1 MPVISTFYG
10 IVILM
15 YYFDNKKHQRPHLHV
30 QSGDEEAVIS
40 IPDGM
45 ILEGRLRTAKL
56 KLVEAWIEIHHDELM
71 QDWALAVS
79 GQSIFKIAPLR

>member
-15 YYFDNKKHQRPHLHV
+15 YYFDNKKHQHPHLHV
-30 QSGDEEAVIS
+30 QSGDDEAVIS

-45 ILEGRLRTAKL
+45 ILEGKLRSAKL
-56 KLVEAWIEIHHDELM
+56 KLVEAWI
-71 QDWALAVS
+71 
-79 GQSIFKIAPLR
+79 